1 MNTSRYGVL
10 DHIRRF
16 HPRTLFPLLLA
27 LSLLASPFAAGAA
40 SAAPQPAGETVL
52 SAPSTWDPSAFQT
65 QAGRPGDA
73 GMMKRLAETAREGDV
88 IFQTTVSR
96 QSLAIKIATQSDY
109 THCGVILRKDGKL
122 QVVEAAKT
130 VSRTP
135 LETWVKRGVDQHYL
149 LMRLKDPAT
158 LTPAFVKALHD
169 AVPAFAG
176 KAYDLLFQ
184 WSDDKM
190 YCSELVWKLYHKAGI
205 DLCALHTFRDYDL
218 NHDAV
223 QKIIKERYGM
233 DMPWDEQ
240 VVAPSDLVHCELLK
254 VVEKN

>member
-1 MNTSRYGVL
+1 MNIFLNSAL
-10 DHIRRF
+10 DHIKRF
-16 HPRTLFPLLLA
+16 HSQSLFSLLLA
-27 LSLLASPFAAGAA
+27 LGLLAASFPAGAA
-40 SAAPQPAGETVL
+40 SPDPRITEQAALTD
-52 SAPSTWDPSAFQT
+52 PSTWDPSSFQP

-73 GMMKRLAETAREGDV
+73 DMIKRLDETAREGDI

-96 QSLAIKIATQSDY
+96 QSLAIKIATRSDY

-122 QVVEAAKT
+122 QVFEAAKT
-130 VSRTP
+130 VGWTP
-135 LETWVKRGVDQHYL
+135 LETWIKRGVDQHYL
-149 LMRLKDPAT
+149 LMRLKDSTGLAPEA
-158 LTPAFVKALHD
+158 LIALHD
-169 AVPAFAG
+169 SIPAFAG
-176 KAYDLLFQ
+176 KQYDLLFQ

-205 DLCALHTFRDYDL
+205 DLCKLRTFRDYDL

>member
-1 MNTSRYGVL
+1 MSIFSHRAANSAGRSLLGPFL
-10 DHIRRF
+10 
-16 HPRTLFPLLLA
+16 PLLLA
-27 LSLLASPFAAGAA
+27 LSLLAPSSASGAIFAGPSVTEKRSASKTSASPT
-40 SAAPQPAGETVL
+40 QP
-52 SAPSTWDPSAFQT
+52 
-65 QAGRPGDA
+65 DA
-73 GMMKRLAETAREGDV
+73 KNVKGLPETAREGDI

-109 THCGVILRKDGKL
+109 THCGVILRKNGRL

-130 VSRTP
+130 VSWTP
-135 LETWVKRGVDQHYL
+135 LDAWIKRGVDQHYL
-149 LMRLKDPAT
+149 LMRLKDPGA
-158 LTPAFVKALHD
+158 LTPEALKALHN
-169 AVPAFAG
+169 AAQAFAG

-205 DLCALHTFRDYDL
+205 DLCKLHAFRDYDL

-240 VVAPSDLVHCELLK
+240 VVAPSDLMRCDLLK
-254 VVEKN
+254 VVEKR